1 MEKVEK
7 RHIQKIEE
15 DENSV
20 TIKFGKS
27 ENYEEMERE
36 GHDDK
41 EDKGMHDDD
50 KKEKGAHED
59 DEQKNYHMDKD
70 KEKSMHGDDEEDE
83 DKDKKSMHDDKEKDR
98 SENLNRLFRSAFLNK
113 RKVDDEKRTAEF
125 SFMSDEPVERDFGI
139 ESIDVTKTDMSF
151 VSSGRAP
158 LLLDHDTK
166 AQIGVIEKA
175 EIVDGKG
182 RAIARLENLS

>member
-50 KKEKGAHED
+50 KKKKELMKMMNKKITTWIKTKKNQCMEMMKKMKIKIKNLCMMIKKKID
-59 DEQKNYHMDKD
+59 QK
-70 KEKSMHGDDEEDE
+70 
-83 DKDKKSMHDDKEKDR
+83 
-98 SENLNRLFRSAFLNK
+98 
-113 RKVDDEKRTAEF
+113 
-125 SFMSDEPVERDFGI
+125 I
-139 ESIDVTKTDMSF
+139 
-151 VSSGRAP
+151 
-158 LLLDHDTK
+158 
-166 AQIGVIEKA
+166 
-175 EIVDGKG
+175 
-182 RAIARLENLS
+182 